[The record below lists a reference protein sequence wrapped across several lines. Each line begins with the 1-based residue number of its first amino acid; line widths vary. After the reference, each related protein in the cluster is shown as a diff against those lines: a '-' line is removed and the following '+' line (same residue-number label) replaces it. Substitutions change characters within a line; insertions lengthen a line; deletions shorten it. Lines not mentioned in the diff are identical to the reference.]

1 MLNVFI
7 YLCLW
12 WITRCAEGIFFF
24 FFYSRRL
31 VRRWGGEREGE
42 EGVGWR
48 YSRVEGIGV

>member
-12 WITRCAEGIFFF
+12 WITRCAEGILFF

-31 VRRWGGEREGE
+31 VRRWGGERERERKGLV
-42 EGVGWR
+42 GVTLEYR
-48 YSRVEGIGV
+48 A